1 MNANF
6 KMLGNN
12 GATADNRDG
21 QTTYLTADNL
31 GVKVTVLA
39 DTGSYCSPIS
49 RSAVE
54 YARKRDFPFKVEL
67 LPEPIMCYALLC
79 KVKNE
84 NAVGII
90 CRRFPCNFL
99 RES

>member
-1 MNANF
+1 MDANF

-39 DTGSYCSPIS
+39 DTGSYPL
-49 RSAVE
+49 
-54 YARKRDFPFKVEL
+54 KVEL